1 MNRTSRSLVYKHPF
15 IAVLVFGAA
24 LAFRFFA
31 PDSSPDAENE
41 GPSAENS
48 PTVAEQS
55 DALLCSHVI
64 DGDTIVVEVNG
75 RDKKVRLLGIDTM
88 EPHNEEKQAK
98 QAKYHGIS
106 ASDVRTLAKQG
117 SRRMEGLVEGKKV
130 RLIKPTVGDH
140 TDPYGRWLRY
150 VERDGEDIAEVML
163 KEGLAETRRE
173 PHDRKARYAEILAP
187 LAF

>member
-1 MNRTSRSLVYKHPF
+1 MNRTSRSFVYKHPY

-41 GPSAENS
+41 KKSTETS

-55 DALLCSHVI
+55 EAVLCSHVI

-98 QAKYHGIS
+98 QAKYHGVS
-106 ASDVRTLAKQG
+106 ASDVRTLAKKA
-117 SRRMEGLVEGKKV
+117 SRSMEGLVEGKKV
-130 RLIKPTVGDH
+130 RLVKPAVGDH

-150 VERDGEDIAEVML
+150 VELNGEDVAEVML
-163 KEGLAETRRE
+163 KQGLAETRRE
-173 PHDRKARYAEILAP
+173 PHDRKSRYAEIVAP